1 MSTNEFNQ
9 DPEHYMR
16 FKHDGKWFAMV
27 PEIYKSTETEIRHRC
42 VGCAFLNNDTD
53 LGASHCKLSGD
64 LEEELRPRGIDCD
77 LDDFPVIFVDVTK
90 WERHIADRVA
100 ARMS

>member
-1 MSTNEFNQ
+1 MKDFNQ
-9 DPEHYMR
+9 DVEHYMR

-27 PEIYKSTETEIRHRC
+27 PEIHTSSKDAIHHRC
-42 VGCAFLNNDTD
+42 TGCAFLNKDKD
-53 LGASHCKLSGD
+53 PDASHCTLSGD

-77 LDDFPVIFVDVTK
+77 LDDYPVIFVDVTK

-100 ARMS
+100 ARLT